1 MKEKHIVSTRKVG
14 NSMMVTIPK
23 GLPVAKKYSVYSGEN
38 DQLIFIPQ
46 QASVF
51 DDPKYKDYDFTQTE
65 LIKGTVGR
73 EHE

>member
-1 MKEKHIVSTRKVG
+1 M
-14 NSMMVTIPK
+14 
-23 GLPVAKKYSVYSGEN
+23 LKKYSVYSGEN